1 MNQNIY
7 EKLVEIVGKDNVL
20 VDESMKKHTTFRI
33 GGVADYFVTPC
44 SILSVGEVVATCKKL
59 QVPYFVMGNGSNLL
73 VSDEGYRG
81 VIIQIYDKLNNIT
94 WDGCSVTVEAGAL
107 LSRVGNEAAKRSLTG
122 FEFATGIPGTIGG
135 AVTMNAGAYGG
146 EIKDCIIG
154 ATVLLPDGNTRW
166 YSRDELELDYR
177 MSAVVKKNLVVLDAK
192 LQLSDGNQEEI
203 YAKLRELSEARRSK
217 QPLEYPSAGSTFKRP
232 EGYFA
237 GKLIQDAGFK
247 GYRHGGA
254 MVSDKHSGFVINY
267 ENATAKDVIELIK
280 TVQKG
285 VFEQFGVTIEME
297 VKMLGEF

>member
-7 EKLVEIVGKDNVL
+7 EKLVQIVGRDNVL
-20 VDESMKKHTTFRI
+20 VDESMKRHTTFRI
-33 GGVADYFVTPC
+33 GGVADFFVTPC
-44 SILSVGEVVATCKKL
+44 SILSVGEVVAACKEM

-81 VIIQIYDKLNNIT
+81 VIIQIYDKLNRIT
-94 WDGCSVTVEAGAL
+94 WEGNQVTVMAGAL
-107 LSRVGNEAAKRSLTG
+107 LSKVGNEAAARSLTG
-122 FEFATGIPGTIGG
+122 FEFATGIPGTVGG

-154 ATVLLPDGNTRW
+154 ATVLESNGNIRW
-166 YSRDELELDYR
+166 YTKDELELGYR

-192 LQLSDGNQEEI
+192 LQLLEGNQEEI
-203 YAKLRELSEARRSK
+203 YAKLRELSEARRDK

-267 ENATAKDVIELIK
+267 ENATAKDVIELIQ

-285 VFEQFGVTIEME
+285 VLEQFGVTIEME

>member
-1 MNQNIY
+1 MNQIIY

-33 GGVADYFVTPC
+33 GGVADFFVTPC
-44 SILSVGEVVATCKKL
+44 SILSVGEVVAACKML
-59 QVPYFVMGNGSNLL
+59 QVPYFIIGNGSNLL
-73 VSDEGYRG
+73 VSDTGYRG

-94 WDGCSVTVEAGAL
+94 WNGCSVTVEAGAL

-122 FEFATGIPGTIGG
+122 FEFATGIPGTMGG
-135 AVTMNAGAYGG
+135 AVAMNAGAYGG
-146 EIKDCIIG
+146 EIKDCIVG
-154 ATVLLPDGNTRW
+154 AKVLMPDGSVMW
-166 YSRDELELDYR
+166 YDKEALELGYR
-177 MSAVVKKNLVVLDAK
+177 TSAVSKNGLVVLEAELLLENGDEEAIREK
-192 LQLSDGNQEEI
+192 LN
-203 YAKLRELSEARRSK
+203 ELSQARRSK

-247 GYRHGGA
+247 GFRNGGA

-267 ENATAKDVIELIK
+267 DNATAKDVIELIK
-280 TVQKG
+280 IVQKG